1 LPIPTGKKD
10 GAVNA
15 TDKNAARLTLL
26 EGVNISP
33 ADLETI
39 ANEIE
44 DNQRIVAELE
54 EFAQE
59 TPWVSLQ
66 AQPPGKKA

>member
-1 LPIPTGKKD
+1 M
-10 GAVNA
+10 NA
-15 TDKNAARLTLL
+15 TDRMAARLTLL
-26 EGVNISP
+26 QGVNISP

-54 EFAQE
+54 AFAQG
-59 TPWVSLQ
+59 TPWISLQ
-66 AQPPGKKA
+66 AQPPEKKC

>member
-1 LPIPTGKKD
+1 
-10 GAVNA
+10 VNA
-15 TDKNAARLTLL
+15 SDKIAARLTLL

-39 ANEIE
+39 ADEIE

-54 EFAQE
+54 AFAQNI
-59 TPWVSLQ
+59 PWISHQ
-66 AQPPGKKA
+66 IQPPEKKA

>member
-1 LPIPTGKKD
+1 
-10 GAVNA
+10 VNA
-15 TDKNAARLTLL
+15 TDKISARLTLV
-26 EGVNISP
+26 EGVNISR

-54 EFAQE
+54 EFAQG
-59 TPWVSLQ
+59 TPWISLQ
-66 AQPPGKKA
+66 IQPPGKKA

>member
-1 LPIPTGKKD
+1 M
-10 GAVNA
+10 NA
-15 TDKNAARLTLL
+15 TDKMAARLTLL
-26 EGVNISP
+26 EGVNVSP

-54 EFAQE
+54 AFARG
-59 TPWVSLQ
+59 TPWISHQV
-66 AQPPGKKA
+66 QPAGKKA

>member
-1 LPIPTGKKD
+1 M
-10 GAVNA
+10 NA
-15 TDKNAARLTLL
+15 HDKLTPRLMLL

-39 ANEIE
+39 AHEIE

-54 EFAQE
+54 AFAQG
-59 TPWVSLQ
+59 TPWISLQ
-66 AQPPGKKA
+66 VQPPEKKA

>member
-1 LPIPTGKKD
+1 M
-10 GAVNA
+10 NA
-15 TDKNAARLTLL
+15 TDRIGARLTLV

-33 ADLETI
+33 ADLDTI

-54 EFAQE
+54 AFAQE
-59 TPWVSLQ
+59 TPWISLQ
-66 AQPPGKKA
+66 VQPPGKKA

>member
-1 LPIPTGKKD
+1 
-10 GAVNA
+10 VNA
-15 TDKNAARLTLL
+15 TEKMAARLTLL
-26 EGVNISP
+26 QGVNISP

-54 EFAQE
+54 AFAQG
-59 TPWVSLQ
+59 TPWISFQTQL
-66 AQPPGKKA
+66 PEKKG

>member
-1 LPIPTGKKD
+1 
-10 GAVNA
+10 VNA
-15 TDKNAARLTLL
+15 TDKIAARLTLL

-54 EFAQE
+54 AFARG
-59 TPWVSLQ
+59 TPWTSLQ
-66 AQPPGKKA
+66 VQPPGKKA

>member
-1 LPIPTGKKD
+1 M
-10 GAVNA
+10 NA
-15 TDKNAARLTLL
+15 TDKVAARLTLL

-54 EFAQE
+54 AFAKV
-59 TPWVSLQ
+59 TPWISLQ
-66 AQPPGKKA
+66 VQPPEKKA

>member
-1 LPIPTGKKD
+1 M
-10 GAVNA
+10 NA
-15 TDKNAARLTLL
+15 NDKLTARLMLL

-39 ANEIE
+39 ADEIE

-54 EFAQE
+54 AFAQG
-59 TPWVSLQ
+59 TPWISLQ
-66 AQPPGKKA
+66 VQPPEKKA

>member
-1 LPIPTGKKD
+1 M
-10 GAVNA
+10 NA
-15 TDKNAARLTLL
+15 NDTLTARLMLL

-39 ANEIE
+39 AHEIE

-54 EFAQE
+54 AFAQG
-59 TPWVSLQ
+59 TPWISLQ
-66 AQPPGKKA
+66 AQPPEKKA